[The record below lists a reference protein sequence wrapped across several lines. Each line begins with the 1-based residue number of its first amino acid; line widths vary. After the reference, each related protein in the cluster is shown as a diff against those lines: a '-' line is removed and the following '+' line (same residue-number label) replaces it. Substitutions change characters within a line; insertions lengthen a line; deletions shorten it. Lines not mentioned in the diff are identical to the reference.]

1 MDAPIDVLKIEH
13 NVVTKEL
20 ARFRPCDPETRCYF
34 CREWAQF
41 IYKKHLTWT
50 GKSQPDTLQSK
61 GIAGGEDCVLQAGRF
76 SIKLPKFSEV
86 QQQQPSSKQQ
96 KERSTKL
103 FDDFKKQLDAKDGG
117 ELPVDLTVQVVDM
130 CEKWINRPSSLVA
143 LPALFE
149 PVEFGAYDESLSTS
163 SEPKEPARLLEP
175 LEIERQH
182 VILPSKGFHLLK
194 NLTGDILLSHKEPAC
209 EHMRPEWKSPSDLE
223 VDRNIFNE
231 KLAREVKAVMIQVE
245 QALNDSW
252 RHLTGFIAQVKALDK
267 ERNTLM
273 GKDCQKNIDYFA
285 QKQSLPS
292 FQDYWSSQGDFKKKR
307 ADMATV
313 DAAFIGFFDL
323 LESKVKEFQT
333 SFVYTRLDAVCS
345 LIQKLWDLVVPAI
358 QQMAE
363 RMASFEVKNDAYME
377 SCTALSKSLDT
388 LHPIDDVRS
397 AVDTVRQEMDT
408 RIAEYME
415 EIEALKKAYKEES
428 RPNVAGRLDKINN
441 KAFKK
446 QLKKVES
453 GYYSLRQTF
462 RYLLTQKI
470 FPESLFCKFSLFCME
485 ALMQEG
491 ELMEAMTIE
500 REIKRFLQ
508 SHEEMVEERQ
518 YLFEDFEEGVVTG
531 RTELAGILG
540 RLFLKEG
547 MRIQGENLAMQR
559 QNTLLKSLGVPVEDE
574 QQESTSSKKK
584 KSKKKKAASPEE
596 PPSQSTST
604 TKADTVSSPKGTK
617 ITKDVKSTKSS
628 EPKAKVTLEN
638 D

>member
-41 IYKKHLTWT
+41 IYKKHLAWT
-50 GKSQPDTLQSK
+50 GKSQPDPSQSK
-61 GIAGGEDCVLQAGRF
+61 ANASGDCVLHAGRF

-86 QQQQPSSKQQ
+86 QQPSSKQQRQ

-103 FDDFKKQLDAKDGG
+103 FDDFKKQLDTKNGD
-117 ELPVDLTVQVVDM
+117 LPCDLTVQVVDM
-130 CEKWINRPSSLVA
+130 CEKWIDQPSSLVA

-149 PVEFGAYDESLSTS
+149 PVEFDAYDESLSTT
-163 SEPKEPARLLEP
+163 SEPKEPARLLDP

-231 KLAREVKAVMIQVE
+231 KMAREVKAVMVEVE
-245 QALNDSW
+245 QALHESW
-252 RHLTGFIAQVKALDK
+252 RHLTSFITQVKALDK

-292 FQDYWSSQGDFKKKR
+292 FQEYWSSQGDFKKKR

-333 SFVYTRLDAVCS
+333 SFVHTRLDAVCT

-397 AVDTVRQEMDT
+397 AVDTVRQEVDT
-408 RIAEYME
+408 RIAEYLQ
-415 EIEALKKAYKEES
+415 EIEALKKTYKEES
-428 RPNVAGRLDKINN
+428 RPNVAGRLDKVNN

-518 YLFEDFEEGVVTG
+518 YLFEDFEEGVITG

-559 QNTLLKSLGVPVEDE
+559 QNTLLKSLGVQVEDE
-574 QQESTSSKKK
+574 QQESPSSKKK
-584 KSKKKKAASPEE
+584 KSKKKKGSAEE
-596 PPSQSTST
+596 SPSQSTSAKT
-604 TKADTVSSPKGTK
+604 ESIASPKETKA
-617 ITKDVKSTKSS
+617 KDVKSAKSA
-628 EPKAKVTLEN
+628 EPKAKVIIGNGLCR
-638 D
+638 